1 MKLCSVLVLLA
12 ALFSAVSCAS
22 SSVRA
27 EEYYAL
33 GAAYFDLKKY
43 DEAEK
48 WFTKAK
54 FYQVTRDASEY
65 HLGRIAFEKGSY
77 EKALDYFE
85 RILVRDPENVTA
97 LRAAAYAGIKTEEL
111 EKAREWYRQVL
122 ELVPESYDEG
132 FNYALVLMAL
142 GEAETA
148 EQILVKYNNTE
159 SSEALLLLA
168 RAQKQ
173 QGKPEAADAYT
184 ASLLKNDDA
193 AVRAE
198 FAWYLEEQGL
208 TDKALEEYNTALQ
221 SAATE
226 EKRAEIQSAI
236 DRLEGKEPEA
246 VPPDPGNGEN
256 PPQELKADGQGSAEA

>member
-1 MKLCSVLVLLA
+1 MKLCPVMVLLA
-12 ALFSAVSCAS
+12 ALLSAVSCAS

-33 GAAYFDLKKY
+33 GAAYFELKKY

-48 WFTKAK
+48 WFNRAK
-54 FYQVTRDASEY
+54 FYQATRNASEY
-65 HLGRIAFEKGSY
+65 HLGRIAFEKGGY
-77 EKALDYFE
+77 EKALVYFE
-85 RILVRDPENVTA
+85 RILARDPENVTA
-97 LRAAAYAGIKTEEL
+97 LRAAAYACIKTEEL

-148 EQILVKYNNTE
+148 EQVLVKYNNTE
-159 SSEALLLLA
+159 NPEALLLLA

-198 FAWYLEEQGL
+198 FAGYLEEQGL
-208 TDKALEEYNTALQ
+208 AGRALEEYQLALQ
-221 SAATE
+221 GAAE
-226 EKRAEIQSAI
+226 DKKADIQGAI
-236 DRLEGKEPEA
+236 DRLEGKEPASVPPES
-246 VPPDPGNGEN
+246 VPPDGEAG
-256 PPQELKADGQGSAEA
+256 EESGSSLRDPRS